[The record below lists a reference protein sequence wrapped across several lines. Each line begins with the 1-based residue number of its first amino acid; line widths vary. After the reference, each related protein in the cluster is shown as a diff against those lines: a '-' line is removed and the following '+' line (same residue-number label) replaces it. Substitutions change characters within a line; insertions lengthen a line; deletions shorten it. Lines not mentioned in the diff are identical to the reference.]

1 MMCLGRPLF
10 LRKLRSLVW
19 EVTMFGDISISVL
32 GVTTVSWQLEEEN
45 IVSSEVLA
53 SCCSILL
60 VGKFVSIL
68 TGLDATDCYVS
79 STIKERVNNRVKNNY
94 VWTVITAQF
103 CESFTLPLLSLCC
116 NIHIKYTGQP
126 TK

>member
-1 MMCLGRPLF
+1 MKCLGLPLF

-45 IVSSEVLA
+45 IVSCEVLA

-60 VGKFVSIL
+60 VHKSVSIL

-79 STIKERVNNRVKNNY
+79 STIKKRVNNRVKNN
-94 VWTVITAQF
+94 
-103 CESFTLPLLSLCC
+103 
-116 NIHIKYTGQP
+116 
-126 TK
+126 